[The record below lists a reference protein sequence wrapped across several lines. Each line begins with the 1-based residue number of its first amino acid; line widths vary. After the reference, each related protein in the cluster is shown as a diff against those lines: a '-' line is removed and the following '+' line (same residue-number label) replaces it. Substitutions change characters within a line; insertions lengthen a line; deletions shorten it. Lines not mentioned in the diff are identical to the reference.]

1 MRWKWTIPAIYIIF
15 LLLPIYWLINM
26 SLKTNEEILSV
37 FSLWPQNLTFDN
49 YMVIFTDPSWYSGYI
64 NSMIYVSINVVISVC
79 FALPAAYAFSR
90 YSFVGDKHLFFW
102 LLTNRMAPPAV
113 FALPFFQLYSSIGL
127 FDTHIAVAIAHCLF
141 NLPLAVWILEGFMSG
156 IPKEI
161 DETAFVDGYSWPRF
175 FVKIFIPNIASGI
188 GVTAFFCFMFSWVEL
203 LLARTLTAVN
213 AKPISAIMTRTV
225 SASGLDW
232 GVLAAAGVL
241 TIVPGALVIWFVR
254 NHIAKGF
261 ALGRV

>member
-1 MRWKWTIPAIYIIF
+1 MRWKWLIPGIYIVF
-15 LLLPIYWLINM
+15 LLLPIYWLVNM
-26 SLKTNEEILSV
+26 SLKTNQEILSV
-37 FSLWPQNLTFDN
+37 FSLWPQDLTFDN
-49 YMVIFTDPSWYSGYI
+49 YMVIFTDASWYSGYI

-127 FDTHIAVAIAHCLF
+127 FDTHIAVALAHCLF